1 MLISKKEEKLMTSQ
15 LCQIYWFHFNK
26 MIKNKKKSKKILVP
40 TISRATTSYTTDFI
54 LPFYFILL
62 FGLRLLSFMQTS

>member
-26 MIKNKKKSKKILVP
+26 MIKNKKKNKK
-40 TISRATTSYTTDFI
+40 D
-54 LPFYFILL
+54 
-62 FGLRLLSFMQTS
+62 LSTHYI